1 MQIFFLTKRIF
12 QLDSPI
18 LQDHAASAAASILE
32 GTSSNDQNMLG
43 QLDSQTDDIFGTAT
57 VPVTTQAPALVLPT
71 QPSPVVA
78 AASTAASRTAS
89 TTKTVAATVSPSL
102 ASPQQSSFILS
113 PQPVMTMATGT
124 ILTSSTPVIQVSL
137 EVA

>member
-1 MQIFFLTKRIF
+1 M
-12 QLDSPI
+12 
-18 LQDHAASAAASILE
+18 QDHAASAAASILE

-43 QLDSQTDDIFGTAT
+43 QLDSQADDIFGTTT

-89 TTKTVAATVSPSL
+89 TTLQTKTVAATVSPSL

-124 ILTSSTPVIQVSL
+124 ILTSSTPVIQVSTK
-137 EVA
+137 VA